1 MGVFATF
8 CQLCGLPVQH
18 NCYVPHEGM
27 YLIYRGPGSV
37 APGDPLPGFSFGP
50 EHEWL
55 RQALGLRFDPSEE
68 PQVLRGEVQDG
79 HLAPPHASGEESCFV
94 GEGDDER
101 AALHERCW
109 ELAGRPEYAALAGA
123 TELPAWKELLE
134 YQQQLFEF
142 EEFAAAGLAWAL
154 VDPALP
160 EGAQSLERIHGIL
173 AGLSPEPPPPN
184 SSRSGP

>member
-27 YLIYRGPGSV
+27 YLIYRGPGSIRGGN
-37 APGDPLPGFSFGP
+37 PQPGFTFGP

-55 RQALGLRFDPSEE
+55 RKAVALRCGPSEE
-68 PQVLRGEVQDG
+68 PQVLRGLVQDG
-79 HLAPPHASGEESCFV
+79 TLATPGQGDEGACFV

-109 ELAGRPEYAALAGA
+109 DLAGRPEYAAIAPA
-123 TELPAWKELLE
+123 TDLPAWKALFN
-134 YQQQLFEF
+134 YQQQLFDF
-142 EEFAAAGLAWAL
+142 VALEEAGLAWAL
-154 VDPALP
+154 VDPELP
-160 EGAQSLERIHGIL
+160 EGSQSLARIREIL
-173 AGLSPEPPPPN
+173 AELGLAAS
-184 SSRSGP
+184 

>member
-27 YLIYRGPGSV
+27 YLIYRGPGSI
-37 APGDPLPGFSFGP
+37 APGDPQPGFSFGP

-55 RQALGLRFDPSEE
+55 RQAVGLRFDPSEE

-79 HLAPPHASGEESCFV
+79 DLMAPGAPEDDEHCFV
-94 GEGDDER
+94 GEGDEDR
-101 AALHERCW
+101 MALHERCW
-109 ELAGRPEYAALAGA
+109 ELAGRPEFAALSGA
-123 TELPAWKELLE
+123 TELPAWKELFQ

-142 EEFAAAGLAWAL
+142 EAFEAAGFAWAL

-160 EGAQSLERIHGIL
+160 EGAQSLERIQGIL
-173 AGLSPEPPPPN
+173 AQLPGEPP
-184 SSRSGP
+184 G

>member
-18 NCYVPHEGM
+18 SCYVPHEGM
-27 YLIYRGPGSV
+27 YLIYRGPGSI
-37 APGDPLPGFSFGP
+37 APGDPQPGFPFGP

-55 RQALGLRFDPSEE
+55 RRALGLRWEASEE

-79 HLAPPHASGEESCFV
+79 HLSPPTPKGEGAADEGESYFV

-101 AALHERCW
+101 LALHERCW
-109 ELAGRPEYAALAGA
+109 DLAGRPESEALAGA
-123 TELPAWKELLE
+123 TELPAWKALFE

-142 EEFAAAGLAWAL
+142 EAFAEAGLAWAL

-160 EGAQSLERIHGIL
+160 EGAQSLERIRGIL
-173 AGLSPEPPPPN
+173 AELGLGGAQPE
-184 SSRSGP
+184 